1 MIRAIVSQ
9 FIPHSKA
16 PLALIEL
23 WKAKKKGKET
33 PKTSDLVETLQ
44 KMWTENDQRTYFIVL
59 DALDEALDAERDDL
73 LEILQAFSSWDTVD
87 LHVLVSSRTNTTG
100 VLEALRELKGF
111 INVEIE
117 RKYVNADILAHIRER
132 LQNDTIMKAWP
143 LKERQKV
150 ENSLVEKA
158 EGM

>member
-1 MIRAIVSQ
+1 M
-9 FIPHSKA
+9 
-16 PLALIEL
+16 
-23 WKAKKKGKET
+23 
-33 PKTSDLVETLQ
+33 
-44 KMWTENDQRTYFIVL
+44 
-59 DALDEALDAERDDL
+59 DEALDAERDDL
-73 LEILQAFSSWDTVD
+73 LEILQAFSSWDTFD

-117 RKYVNADILAHIRER
+117 RKYVIADILAHIRER
-132 LQNDTIMKAWP
+132 LQNDTIMKARP